1 MKWQRGVT
9 LIELIIVLAVIG
21 VLYSI
26 TVPAISGGLDA
37 ARSADA
43 RSGLLTSLTIASTK
57 AALTET
63 RTVICPS
70 LDGIQ
75 CSNSPDWSQGW
86 IVFQDMDGDREI
98 APDDTIQRIQPAL
111 PSRVRLH
118 STVGRTR
125 IVFQG
130 NGGNTGSN
138 VTFTLC
144 DGRGPSKAVSLIL
157 NNQGGLRETT
167 ANAATAAR
175 VCDS

>member
-21 VLYSI
+21 ILCGI

-37 ARSADA
+37 ARSTDA
-43 RSGLLTSLTIASTK
+43 RAALLASLTTASTK
-57 AALTET
+57 AALTGT

-70 LDGIQ
+70 LDSIQ

-86 IVFQDMDGDREI
+86 IVFLDKDGNREI
-98 APDDTIQRIQPAL
+98 GADDTIQRIQPAL
-111 PSRVRLH
+111 SEHVHLH

-130 NGGNTGSN
+130 SGGNTGSN

-144 DGRGPSKAVSLIL
+144 DGRGPAKAVALIL
-157 NNQGGLRETT
+157 NNQGGLRQSA
-167 ANAATAAR
+167 ANATAAAL
-175 VCDS
+175 VCAS